1 MIWSW
6 CSDELI
12 KLTFKYC
19 VSLDNVS
26 IFIMMSYLKLL
37 TVLHIFVKLWFGL
50 LTNITYVSQETPLF
64 TRTTVD
70 INRLP
75 MHIYKLHHAL
85 LSHSSLLPCRDLT
98 HENFFSSLFALTLTT
113 YLTNSGNVG
122 IRLALL
128 IVLNLFLISL
138 AISNLLGWMFWLL
151 GSLANLSWNTTP
163 VTCHHCFSVSCGHQ
177 VGWYE
182 SLEGV
187 SDHEECCPRPEKP
200 ESGLA
205 EEGGEPG
212 PQYEYYVMAW

>member
-1 MIWSW
+1 MSRPYTW
-6 CSDELI
+6 
-12 KLTFKYC
+12 KL
-19 VSLDNVS
+19 
-26 IFIMMSYLKLL
+26 
-37 TVLHIFVKLWFGL
+37 
-50 LTNITYVSQETPLF
+50 
-64 TRTTVD
+64 
-70 INRLP
+70 
-75 MHIYKLHHAL
+75 
-85 LSHSSLLPCRDLT
+85 
-98 HENFFSSLFALTLTT
+98 FSSLFALTLTT

-212 PQYEYYVMAW
+212 PQYEYYVRSWQWWDERWPHLAPAARWHSAVLMLFSLSRCMAQVLEAIWTQYSAMNLSFVFIYHWTKINPHLEIFAIHNFMLDIISSSYQRLKRLYICNIL

>member
-1 MIWSW
+1 MSRPYIWKLF
-6 CSDELI
+6 LI
-12 KLTFKYC
+12 F
-19 VSLDNVS
+19 
-26 IFIMMSYLKLL
+26 F
-37 TVLHIFVKLWFGL
+37 FG
-50 LTNITYVSQETPLF
+50 
-64 TRTTVD
+64 
-70 INRLP
+70 
-75 MHIYKLHHAL
+75 
-85 LSHSSLLPCRDLT
+85 
-98 HENFFSSLFALTLTT
+98 LTLTT

-138 AISNLLGWMFWLL
+138 AIWNLFGWMFWLL

-163 VTCHHCFSVSCGHQ
+163 VTCHHCSSLSCGHQ

-182 SLEGV
+182 SLEGI

-212 PQYEYYVMAW
+212 PQYEYYVREWWWSDDPTWPPQLGDTRQYSGCSAWAGAWPRYWRLSGHSAMNLSFVFINQIDSHLEIFAIHNSMLDIIS